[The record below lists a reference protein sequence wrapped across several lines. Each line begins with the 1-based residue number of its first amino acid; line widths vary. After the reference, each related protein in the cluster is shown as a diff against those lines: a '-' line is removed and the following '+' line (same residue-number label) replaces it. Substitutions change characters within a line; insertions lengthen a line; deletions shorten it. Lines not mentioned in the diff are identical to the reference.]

1 MTNEE
6 KKLLEKLASGALD
19 GIVGD
24 DITTSGGSTVW
35 KAIKNSLPAMFKQ
48 GPGGKFFNGKENER
62 YAGVLHTLQQWVS
75 DDETLQAL
83 QKFG

>member
-24 DITTSGGSTVW
+24 DIITSGGSAVW
-35 KAIKNSLPAMFKQ
+35 KAIKNGLPAMFKQ
-48 GPGGKFFNGKENER
+48 GPDSRN
-62 YAGVLHTLQQWVS
+62 
-75 DDETLQAL
+75 
-83 QKFG
+83 